1 MFNFTVNNGRARL
14 ISLDMVIVGDCNIRD
29 KDYNNSIEQLSQS
42 IKYHGVLQP
51 ILVKKL
57 ANDMFEIIS
66 GHRRFWAAKMA
77 GFRKIS
83 AIIINEENDKK
94 LLIYFL
100 SENLYHKKL
109 DFFEEADAIFKL
121 IDEYSFTQEM
131 IAESLGVSHLFVANR
146 MQILNLDIDVRAEIR
161 KNNLSF
167 EQALLISKI
176 NNKKNQLKVIDNI
189 VDNNLNIN
197 QLQMMIEKINN
208 KMNVFAKPES
218 RRKTVYIVKDVRLFD
233 NTISEAIDVMNK
245 SGIKASSVR
254 NECDDFI
261 EYIVKIPKDRIFIK
275 KSVGF

>member
-1 MFNFTVNNGRARL
+1 MFDFTVNNGKAKL
-14 ISLDMVIVGDCNIRD
+14 ISLDMVIAGDCNIRE
-29 KDYNNSIEQLSQS
+29 KCYNNSLEQLSQS
-42 IKYHGVLQP
+42 IKDYGMLQP

-57 ANDMFEIIS
+57 ANDMLEIVS
-66 GHRRFWAAKMA
+66 GHRRFLAAKMA
-77 GFRKIS
+77 GLQKIS

-100 SENLYHKKL
+100 SENLHHKKL

-131 IAESLGVSHLFVANR
+131 ISESLGVSHLFVANR
-146 MQILNLDIDVRAEIR
+146 MQILNLDADVRAEIR

-176 NNKKNQLKVIDNI
+176 NNKQNQLKVIESI
-189 VDNNLNIN
+189 VNNNLNIR
-197 QLQMMIEKINN
+197 QLQMMIEKINS

-218 RRKTVYIVKDVRLFD
+218 KSKTVYIVKDVRLFD
-233 NTISEAIDVMNK
+233 NTISEAIDVINK
-245 SGIKASSVR
+245 SGVKASSVR
-254 NECDDFI
+254 NECDDYI
-261 EYIVKIPKDRIFIK
+261 EYIVKIPKDRVFIK

>member
-77 GFRKIS
+77 GFQKIS

-146 MQILNLDIDVRAEIR
+146 MQILNLDIDVREEIR

-176 NNKKNQLKVIDNI
+176 NNKKNQLKVIENI

-218 RRKTVYIVKDVRLFD
+218 RSKTVYIVKDVRLFD

-254 NECDDFI
+254 NECDDCI